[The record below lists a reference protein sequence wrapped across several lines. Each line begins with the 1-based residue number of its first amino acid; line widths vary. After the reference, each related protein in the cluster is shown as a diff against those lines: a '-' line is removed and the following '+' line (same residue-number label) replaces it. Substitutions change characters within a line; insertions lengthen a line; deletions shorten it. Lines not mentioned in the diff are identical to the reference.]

1 MGQRPTPFTPKFI
14 PEIQLLVES
23 HPDGTAA
30 DFLSGNKKTP
40 LTGSSQAIRA
50 IQTPVFTGVRVFY
63 THSYIRQSTNLADD
77 PDRLVFGHYHR
88 CEIYRRLLD
97 A

>member
-14 PEIQLLVES
+14 PEIQLLAKS

-40 LTGSSQAIRA
+40 LTGSSQATRA
-50 IQTPVFTGVRVFY
+50 IHTPVFTGVRVFY
-63 THSYIRQSTNLADD
+63 THK
-77 PDRLVFGHYHR
+77 
-88 CEIYRRLLD
+88 
-97 A
+97 

>member
-14 PEIQLLVES
+14 PEIQLLAES

-40 LTGSSQAIRA
+40 LTGSSQATQA
-50 IQTPVFTGVRVFY
+50 IHIPTFTGVRVFY
-63 THSYIRQSTNLADD
+63 THRDIRQSTNRADGS
-77 PDRLVFGHYHR
+77 DRLVFGHYHR
-88 CEIYRRLLD
+88 GEICRLLLD

>member
-14 PEIQLLVES
+14 PEIQLLAES

-40 LTGSSQAIRA
+40 LTGSSQAMRA
-50 IQTPVFTGVRVFY
+50 IQTPTFTGVRVFY
-63 THSYIRQSTNLADD
+63 TRRYIRQSKALSNMK
-77 PDRLVFGHYHR
+77 
-88 CEIYRRLLD
+88 
-97 A
+97 